1 MTSKL
6 TIPTISKANNKMAS
20 GMKSLVGQKM
30 TKNVKFMNKDLT
42 IQKLT
47 VAEVLNIQEK
57 AKAVDKD
64 ESEGFNVLKT
74 VIRSAVEG
82 AEELSEEDFNSF
94 PLDELSKLSNEIMK
108 FSGIS
113 GEQGK

>member
-6 TIPTISKANNKMAS
+6 TIPTISKASNMS

-30 TKNVKFMNKDLT
+30 TKKVKFMNSDLT

-47 VAEVLNIQEK
+47 VAEVLTIQEK
-57 AKAVDKD
+57 AKAVEKD
-64 ESEGFNVLKT
+64 ENEGFNVLKT
-74 VIRSAVEG
+74 VIRCAVEG
-82 AEELSEEDFNSF
+82 AEDLSDEDFNSF
-94 PLDELSKLSNEIMK
+94 PLEELSKLSTEIMK